1 MTAIRLAVTDEI
13 RATLDRAKRVYP
25 TLSDAEILKVGLARL
40 VRNEELA
47 DREFLRR
54 AAAYAAGTDY
64 LNDPQEDE
72 YSDTDGT
79 PVSFA

>member
-13 RATLDRAKRVYP
+13 RETLDRAKRVYP

-54 AAAYAAGTDY
+54 AAAYAVGTDY
-64 LNDPQEDE
+64 LNDPREDV
-72 YSDTDGT
+72 YSDADGT